1 MVNISTKQTRRL
13 SSLYWISY
21 TRLYQLATEPRPLT
35 MKNKAQH
42 GCSALCLWQKR
53 MAGKSTATANNC
65 RCYGVFYQAQQN
77 NVLASCVLNTS
88 NAYSATQETNENE
101 TFKL

>member
-1 MVNISTKQTRRL
+1 
-13 SSLYWISY
+13 
-21 TRLYQLATEPRPLT
+21 
-35 MKNKAQH
+35 
-42 GCSALCLWQKR
+42 

-65 RCYGVFYQAQQN
+65 RCYGSVYQAQQN

-101 TFKL
+101 TFKLETNENNDFHISTGDKKYGLLKAIRSLRRAPFCVS